1 MLLKC
6 MKIITQILEKILF
19 LLVIIV
25 LILSACVSSYYIE
38 KQSHLDMKE
47 LEEIVEKEINEYHTR
62 SVY

>member
-6 MKIITQILEKILF
+6 MKIIIPILEKILF

-25 LILSACVSSYYIE
+25 LILSACVSSYYIG

-47 LEEIVEKEINEYHTR
+47 LEEMVEKEILEKHGTN
-62 SVY
+62 